1 MKVKAL
7 YFSMLRDAMGRGEEW
22 LDLADGS
29 TAAALKTHLVM
40 SAPKTEGL
48 LASLAVA
55 VNHHYVTWDQVL
67 QEGDEV
73 ALLPPVAGG

>member
-1 MKVKAL
+1 
-7 YFSMLRDAMGRGEEW
+7 MGMGEEW
-22 LDLADGS
+22 LDLAAGS
-29 TAAALKTHLVM
+29 TAAALKTHLVKT
-40 SAPKTEGL
+40 APKTEGL

-55 VNHHYVTWDQVL
+55 VNHRYVAWDEPL